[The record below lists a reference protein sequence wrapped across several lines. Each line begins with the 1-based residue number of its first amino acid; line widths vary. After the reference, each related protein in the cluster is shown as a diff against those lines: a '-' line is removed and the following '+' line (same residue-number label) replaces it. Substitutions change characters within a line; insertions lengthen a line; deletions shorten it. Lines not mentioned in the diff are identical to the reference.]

1 MLSFATPRIV
11 NDGNNDRGGSSPFSV
26 LDLRLP
32 TTEQNNGIKLE
43 YLKIWSY
50 KIGGGKGRRK
60 ARRITS
66 LLSSL
71 FCSAS
76 TALGEGGKIFYRWT
90 RNLPTSLSY
99 FRHEINISPPGCI
112 WVDAPLVKPGS
123 WQCSRWKIR
132 GHASMKRTKSTT
144 REEYMEGE
152 RVQEGTISVNLPTR
166 ALILLF
172 LVLCSLTTCVSRR
185 VKTCHARFAARKAS
199 FGSKKVA
206 GFWNLDAGLLG
217 SFSTRS

>member
-11 NDGNNDRGGSSPFSV
+11 NDGNNDRGGSSPFSA

-99 FRHEINISPPGCI
+99 FRHEINISPARCI
-112 WVDAPLVKPGS
+112 RVDAP
-123 WQCSRWKIR
+123 R
-132 GHASMKRTKSTT
+132 
-144 REEYMEGE
+144 
-152 RVQEGTISVNLPTR
+152 
-166 ALILLF
+166 ILL
-172 LVLCSLTTCVSRR
+172 SLSQDRDNARVEKYEDTPRWNERNPRRGRNIWKERESRKGRFRSIYPRARSSSSSSSYARWRR
-185 VKTCHARFAARKAS
+185 VYL
-199 FGSKKVA
+199 A
-206 GFWNLDAGLLG
+206 G
-217 SFSTRS
+217 